1 MKSLKKIMATVF
13 ACALAFS
20 AMPVSAGQ
28 ATDGLADGTAYLNI
42 NKQDWTDFTAEY
54 KNAEITGDGQYTVSM
69 DCADGVVL
77 GEFNAL
83 EVVNG
88 EATLGNASTI
98 TIDKVEI
105 NGEEVK
111 LAGPNFTCS
120 ADGGGVTTRANL
132 YNIYNKSAVGD
143 DGSSGDARVAS
154 GDIAEATGT
163 IIPADYT
170 YEKDF
175 VVKSLVVTFTVANF
189 GATADYS
196 SGAAADGFDGDVFAH
211 LSFNNADW
219 NDGDMKSDDVL
230 VEGDGDYVIKASWDA
245 PFKFGEF
252 SALEIENG
260 ELKFGRGVVVTITS
274 IKADGE
280 EVMEGK
286 SYTCSA
292 DGGAV
297 TTRVNVF
304 NQYNDPSEDA
314 AADGSVDCRIADGSV
329 MDGSARIIPEGLEC
343 SEMEIAFTVSN
354 CGAAGAEGASAEVAP
369 VDLNGTYHAYLGLQT
384 PTYSFR
390 NAFDEEAY
398 GREAEGGKYF
408 NQITGWDADN
418 NAVTRAGTFEDVE
431 IAGNGTY
438 TVKVTGM
445 DLAGDFDSQDYFNL
459 IFLSTDIPNTGEITI
474 SDIVL
479 SVDGMTPEINPI
491 LSPDS
496 VNYVNMLIQNIWNDD
511 VKEIGYYNVPPTE
524 MSITFTVSGFAY
536 DNAGEAPAEEA
547 PAEVVEEKSSNKGL
561 IAGII
566 VVAVAACGGA
576 AFAFSKKKKAN

>member
-13 ACALAFS
+13 AFALAFS
-20 AMPVSAGQ
+20 AIPVSAGQ
-28 ATDGLADGTAYLNI
+28 DASALADGTAYLNI
-42 NKQDWTDFTAEY
+42 NKQDWSDFTAEY

-88 EATLGNASTI
+88 ESVLGNASTI

-175 VVKSLVVTFTVANF
+175 AVKSLVVTFTVANF

-196 SGAAADGFDGDVFAH
+196 SGAAAEGFDGDVFAH
-211 LSFNNADW
+211 LNFNNADW
-219 NDGDMKSDDVL
+219 NNGDMKSDDVL
-230 VEGDGDYVIKASWDA
+230 VEGDGDYVIKAAWDA

-260 ELKFGRGVVVTITS
+260 ELKFGRGVIVTITS
-274 IKADGE
+274 IKADGK

-304 NQYNDPSEDA
+304 NQYNDPTEDA
-314 AADGSVDCRIADGSV
+314 AADGSVDCRIAEGSV

-354 CGAAGAEGASAEVAP
+354 CGAAGAAGAAAEIAP
-369 VDLNGTYHAYLGLQT
+369 VDLNGVYHAYLGLQT

-390 NAFDEEAY
+390 NAFDEESY

-431 IAGNGTY
+431 IKGNGIY

-496 VNYVNMLIQNIWNDD
+496 VNYINMLIQNIWNDD

-536 DNAGEAPAEEA
+536 DNEGEAPAEEA
-547 PAEVVEEKSSNKGL
+547 PAVEEAKGG
-561 IAGII
+561 ISAGAVVGII
-566 VVAVAACGGA
+566 IAILAIVAVVVVVL
-576 AFAFSKKKKAN
+576 KKKKN